1 MARRLLNWALR
12 LLLLAM
18 RLSVPRK
25 CLAAALAASLAAAT
39 GACDRQSEGVIQVLV
54 IGETPKLLD
63 PRQGTLSTSEAVLIT
78 NAAQGLVR
86 FDARGQIEP
95 GLAETWN
102 VSDDG
107 LSYIFRLADS
117 QWPNGREVTAE
128 QVAGMLR
135 RLIRPSNGNPLTD
148 AFGAVDEIVPM
159 TERVLEIRLNQ
170 PRPNLL
176 QLLAQPE
183 MGLVYEGHGTGPF
196 SIDRTDDREGVVRL
210 TREVI
215 TPAEEENEREVLD
228 LGGLGSE
235 QAVRAFAAGDVDLV
249 VGGTFADL
257 PFAYG
262 ANLPRRALQ
271 FDPASGLFGLI
282 PARNSGPASEP
293 EVRQV
298 LSAAIDREALVA
310 ALTVPGLVPRTTV
323 LEPGLDNI
331 PDPAP
336 PEWAAT
342 PIAERQPA
350 LIAAARR
357 LFDQEEAPVIRVAL
371 PEGPGSEI
379 VLSRLS
385 QDWSALGVQVE
396 RAGKGEAADFKLV
409 DKVAPASSAS
419 WFVRQFRCEVAT
431 VCAKEVD
438 EILEAA
444 RNMPVL
450 AQRSAL
456 LLEASKGIDSLQLFI
471 PIAAPIRWSLVSGR
485 ISGFAGNRFAI
496 HTLTGLEQ
504 VLDRTGE

>member
-1 MARRLLNWALR
+1 
-12 LLLLAM
+12 M
-18 RLSVPRK
+18 RLPVLRN
-25 CLAAALAASLAAAT
+25 CLAVALAAALAAAT
-39 GACDRQSEGVIQVLV
+39 SACDRKSEGVIQALV
-54 IGETPKLLD
+54 IGETPRLVD
-63 PRQGTLSTSEAVLIT
+63 PQGRSLSTSEAVLIT

-107 LSYIFRLADS
+107 LSYIFRLADTE
-117 QWPNGREVTAE
+117 WPNGREITAE
-128 QVAGMLR
+128 HVARMLR

-159 TERVLEIRLNQ
+159 TDRVLEIRLNQ
-170 PRPNLL
+170 PWPNLL

-183 MGLVYEGHGTGPF
+183 MGLVYERQGTGPF
-196 SIDRTDDREGVVRL
+196 SIDRTTDREGVVRL
-210 TREVI
+210 TRDVI

-228 LGGLGSE
+228 LGGASAE
-235 QAVRAFAAGDVDLV
+235 HAVRAFAAGDVDLV

-257 PFAYG
+257 PFAQQ
-262 ANLPRRALQ
+262 AKLPRRALQ
-271 FDPASGLFGLI
+271 FDPASGLFGLV
-282 PARNSGPASEP
+282 PARNSGPASDA

-310 ALTVPGLVPRTTV
+310 ALSVPGLVPRTTV
-323 LEPGLDNI
+323 LEPQLDNV
-331 PDPAP
+331 PDPVA
-336 PEWAAT
+336 PEWTAT
-342 PIAERQPA
+342 PLTERRPA
-350 LIAAARR
+350 LITTARR
-357 LFDQEEAPVIRVAL
+357 LFDEEEAPVIRVAL
-371 PEGPGSEI
+371 PDGPGSEI
-379 VLSRLS
+379 VLNRLS
-385 QDWSALGVQVE
+385 QDWGALGVRVE
-396 RAGKGEAADFKLV
+396 RAGKGEAADFRLL
-409 DKVAPASSAS
+409 DEVAPASSAS

-431 VCAKEVD
+431 VCDKDVD
-438 EILEAA
+438 EVLEAA

-456 LLEASKGIDSLQLFI
+456 LFEASKGIDSLQLFI